1 MNNEP
6 AVQFS
11 TTQQFVASSSLHEFQ
26 HRLQFRV
33 ALADDNTSYS
43 PFRKKDRRDCPPL
56 RGGNDFFSCPTNV
69 SHRTLSVPPS
79 SFTFLRQVSRQSK
92 GSSGRQYIRPVSR
105 LWEISNRSG
114 RYTVLINNYVN
125 TSSMH
130 FLLCS
135 NPVFHI
141 HTKGYCSLFDIIIK
155 IYI

>member
-1 MNNEP
+1 MIVYHWKNRFCLEDVFYCRGTLHSFAFFHCFEVGRTMLPSTKTGKPLPMPCPNNIQIMNNEP

-33 ALADDNTSYS
+33 ASADDNTSYS

-79 SFTFLRQVSRQSK
+79 SFTFLRQVSR
-92 GSSGRQYIRPVSR
+92 
-105 LWEISNRSG
+105 
-114 RYTVLINNYVN
+114 
-125 TSSMH
+125 
-130 FLLCS
+130 
-135 NPVFHI
+135 
-141 HTKGYCSLFDIIIK
+141 
-155 IYI
+155 